1 MRLSLAGALA
11 MDKTLGDVYSFPVQM
26 IRKQPEG
33 SSFMKLYEELFSIAK
48 RLEVVATDEA
58 LSNAESALKE
68 LEKVATEAGR
78 AFSGSWQ
85 GYHAN
90 VYYKGLQPPPPGAH
104 FSQEW
109 GLMRTLGSLGSKGDW
124 EELDP
129 IMLVSELRKKAGKP
143 DMAEVLSAA
152 QSAIEI
158 FKDAKSEIES
168 ILASA
173 DTRGTDQFLNKLR
186 GELEKLE
193 PLTAGEVV
201 LTWAPT
207 GRFIT
212 RDSVTF
218 GQGTKIPPHK
228 VILAEVASIQHS
240 FGICASAAKIARKA
254 GSHVERSEKNEVRQ
268 ARIGTNVF
276 MGHGRSPLWRE
287 LKDFVQDRLHLPW
300 DEFNR
305 VPVAGVTNQT
315 RLSEMLDAAAI
326 AFVIMT
332 AEDETA
338 EGAMQARMNVIHEVG
353 LFQGRLGF
361 TKAIVLL
368 ENGCMEFSNIQGL
381 GQIRFP
387 TGNIGACFEEVRRVL
402 EREGLVEPA

>member
-1 MRLSLAGALA
+1 
-11 MDKTLGDVYSFPVQM
+11 
-26 IRKQPEG
+26 
-33 SSFMKLYEELFSIAK
+33 MKLHEELFSIAE
-48 RLEVVATDEA
+48 RLEGAATDEA
-58 LSNAESALKE
+58 LKNAEPA
-68 LEKVATEAGR
+68 LEKLEKAATEAGR

-109 GLMRTLGSLGSKGDW
+109 GLLHTFGSLGSKGDW
-124 EELDP
+124 EEQDP
-129 IMLVSELRKKAGKP
+129 IKLASELRKKAGKP
-143 DMAEVLSAA
+143 DMAEILAA
-152 QSAIEI
+152 SQSAIDS

-173 DTRGTDQFLNKLR
+173 DTRGTDQFLSKLR
-186 GELEKLE
+186 GELEKIE
-193 PLTAGEVV
+193 PMTAGDVV
-201 LTWAPT
+201 QSWAPT
-207 GRFIT
+207 GTIMT
-212 RDSVTF
+212 RDTVTF
-218 GQGTKIPPHK
+218 GQGTRVPPHK
-228 VILAEVASIQHS
+228 VILAEVASIRHS
-240 FGICASAAKIARKA
+240 FGICASAAKIAWKA
-254 GSHVERSEKNEVRQ
+254 GSHMERTQKNEVRQ

-276 MGHGRSPLWRE
+276 IGHGRSPLWRE

-361 TKAIVLL
+361 TRAIVLL
-368 ENGCMEFSNIQGL
+368 ESGCTEFSNIQGL

-402 EREGLVEPA
+402 EREGLAESA